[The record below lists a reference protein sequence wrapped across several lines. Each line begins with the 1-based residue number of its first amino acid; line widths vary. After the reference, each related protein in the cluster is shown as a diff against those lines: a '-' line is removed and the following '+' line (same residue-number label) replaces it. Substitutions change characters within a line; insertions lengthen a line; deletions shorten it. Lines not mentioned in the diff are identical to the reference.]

1 MASKTTRLT
10 RAASEKNPKKKGKSK
25 ETDSAVYCAICEE
38 IIIDQNEQEP
48 GQDSIYCE
56 GKCDAWVHRHCAGL
70 TVSAF
75 RASKTSSE
83 PFHCLHCKLDSQAN
97 ELASLRSIVCA
108 LQAEVSELRDRG
120 SSVPPRSYANVMLPN
135 PDPTSTPKENV
146 PQPTPQPV
154 NYSNSN
160 PDRKFNLVVYGAKEC
175 VEGTN
180 RHERLSHDVEVSTH
194 IFQPLAPGISLHS
207 IRDCVR
213 LGKYNS
219 VHCRPLLVKLT
230 STREVSTIL
239 ANRAKL
245 VSNPTISIKPDMT
258 KHERVVESV
267 LLKERRSLINSGLA
281 RKSIRIRGNTLYVN
295 NTKLGSVIDSNFVP
309 ATTQNSTVSSLPPA
323 STQLSHSLLED
334 NPTTSLQGNQ
344 QPDLS
349 VMENYSGRSDP
360 GFQPQST

>member
-1 MASKTTRLT
+1 MSHHVAMPMSCFPIL
-10 RAASEKNPKKKGKSK
+10 
-25 ETDSAVYCAICEE
+25 I
-38 IIIDQNEQEP
+38 
-48 GQDSIYCE
+48 
-56 GKCDAWVHRHCAGL
+56 L
-70 TVSAF
+70 
-75 RASKTSSE
+75 
-83 PFHCLHCKLDSQAN
+83 
-97 ELASLRSIVCA
+97 
-108 LQAEVSELRDRG
+108 
-120 SSVPPRSYANVMLPN
+120 
-135 PDPTSTPKENV
+135 PKENV
-146 PQPTPQPV
+146 PQPTPPPV

-194 IFQPLAPGISLHS
+194 IFQPLAPGISVHS